1 MIERV
6 YYRVKLNTDQI
17 IYSQHIDIAQEMG
30 QYVNKTMSQKA
41 ITDELNKKFDKA
53 GGHITGDV
61 NIDGNVNISGV
72 VTKVDTETLQVR
84 SNLIMTNSDD
94 ETLVEKSGV
103 VIRVGN
109 GACYGIVYD
118 PSTES
123 VMLGK
128 GKITEADKFVFD
140 SGEGA
145 PVTTRADSNLLVG
158 GHLLQWDA
166 TKRRLVDSGYSVSD
180 FEAEDTITKI
190 NLTNGD
196 VNVTYDTINGVQ
208 VISKGQIEF
217 EKGSPEN
224 IDINFDVPIIAGDG
238 ILIDKDWNTNKIV
251 IKTTAASGNEAVLI
265 DAPAE
270 TVQGTITD
278 AQLAKLQESD
288 TNYIM
293 FNNEKYY
300 LGDKGH
306 LEGYLGYTY
315 NGYENNKGW
324 QKTITITIS
333 TKAWVLSVV
342 DLSDSNI
349 EVVQDTGTSTTKVM
363 SQNAVTTAI
372 NTALESGG
380 AELEAKLN
388 ENIIKNPSKTYL
400 VWKGD
405 KFPNSTNATFK
416 APAGC
421 TIDWGDGLVQT
432 FNTESTEVTTHTY
445 TDGIEYHLISLSNY
459 TLVGDGA
466 LLSCSGLTSITIGNS
481 VTSIGEAAFRDCIG
495 LTSVIWNAENCTSVG
510 SSSYPI
516 FSNCSKLT
524 NVTIGENVKTI
535 PSYAFGFCTG
545 LTNVTIGNGVTSI
558 ENNAFYYCRSLTSI
572 TIPDSVTSIGDDA
585 FKNCNKL
592 KIIRISATNPP
603 TLGSNTFETSVEKIL
618 VPKSAI
624 NTYKTAA
631 GWSQYAGKIV
641 YEVDSSDLGSVE
653 VDNRTITK
661 TPNEEIQAVALTNG
675 TDLLT
680 YAEILQATTIERL

>member
-1 MIERV
+1 MIERI
-6 YYRVKLNTDQI
+6 YYRVKLNNDQI
-17 IYSQHIDIAQEMG
+17 IYSQHIDIAQETG
-30 QYVNKTMSQKA
+30 QYENKTMSQKA

-53 GGHITGDV
+53 GGYITGDV

-118 PSTES
+118 PATET

-190 NLTNGD
+190 DLTYGD
-196 VNVTYDTINGVQ
+196 VDVIYNTTDGIQ

-238 ILIDKDWNTNKIV
+238 ILINKDANTGKIV

-265 DAPAE
+265 NASAE
-270 TVQGTITD
+270 AVQGTITD

-293 FNNEKYY
+293 FNHEKYY

-342 DLSDSNI
+342 DLSDSNPNI

-372 NTALESGG
+372 NTALEKVDT
-380 AELEAKLN
+380 LEAKLN
-388 ENIIKNPSKTYL
+388 ENIIKDPSKTYL

-421 TIDWGDGLVQT
+421 TIDWGDGNVET
-432 FNTESTEVTTHTY
+432 FETASTIVNTHTY
-445 TDGIEYHLISLSNY
+445 TDSIEYHLIVIN
-459 TLVGDGA
+459 
-466 LLSCSGLTSITIGNS
+466 GLTSIG
-481 VTSIGEAAFRDCIG
+481 GWAFSYCRG
-495 LTSVIWNAENCTSVG
+495 LTSV
-510 SSSYPI
+510 
-516 FSNCSKLT
+516 
-524 NVTIGENVKTI
+524 
-535 PSYAFGFCTG
+535 
-545 LTNVTIGNGVTSI
+545 
-558 ENNAFYYCRSLTSI
+558 
-572 TIPDSVTSIGDDA
+572 TIPDSVTSISDYAFYDCSGLTSVTIGNSVTFIDTSAFYGCSGLTSVIIGNSVTTIGVDA
-585 FKNCNKL
+585 FSDCSKL
-592 KIIRISATNPP
+592 KTIRVSAVNPP
-603 TLGSNTFETSVEKIL
+603 TLDVNLFDDTTPLEKII
-618 VPKSAI
+618 VPKSSIDA
-624 NTYKTAA
+624 YKSAA
-631 GWSQYAGKIV
+631 GWSIYADKIV
-641 YEVDSSDLGSVE
+641 YEVDSSDLDAVKSYA
-653 VDNRTITK
+653 DNLNARYVSTS
-661 TPNEEIQAVALTNG
+661 
-675 TDLLT
+675 
-680 YAEILQATTIERL
+680 ILGG

>member
-1 MIERV
+1 MIERI

-30 QYVNKTMSQKA
+30 QNVNKTMSQKA

-118 PSTES
+118 PATET

-190 NLTNGD
+190 NLTYGD
-196 VNVTYDTINGVQ
+196 VNVIYDTTDGIQ
-208 VISKGQIEF
+208 VISQGQIEF

-238 ILIDKDWNTNKIV
+238 ILIDKDGNSNKIV

-265 DAPAE
+265 NASAE
-270 TVQGTITD
+270 AVQGTITD

-300 LGDKGH
+300 LSDKDH
-306 LEGYLGYTY
+306 REGYLGYTY

-333 TKAWVLSVV
+333 AKAWVLSVV
-342 DLSDSNI
+342 GLSDSNI

-372 NTALESGG
+372 NTVLGNVETLLAAIDTG
-380 AELEAKLN
+380 A
-388 ENIIKNPSKTYL
+388 
-400 VWKGD
+400 
-405 KFPNSTNATFK
+405 
-416 APAGC
+416 
-421 TIDWGDGLVQT
+421 
-432 FNTESTEVTTHTY
+432 
-445 TDGIEYHLISLSNY
+445 
-459 TLVGDGA
+459 
-466 LLSCSGLTSITIGNS
+466 
-481 VTSIGEAAFRDCIG
+481 
-495 LTSVIWNAENCTSVG
+495 
-510 SSSYPI
+510 
-516 FSNCSKLT
+516 
-524 NVTIGENVKTI
+524 
-535 PSYAFGFCTG
+535 
-545 LTNVTIGNGVTSI
+545 GV
-558 ENNAFYYCRSLTSI
+558 
-572 TIPDSVTSIGDDA
+572 
-585 FKNCNKL
+585 
-592 KIIRISATNPP
+592 
-603 TLGSNTFETSVEKIL
+603 
-618 VPKSAI
+618 
-624 NTYKTAA
+624 
-631 GWSQYAGKIV
+631 
-641 YEVDSSDLGSVE
+641 
-653 VDNRTITK
+653 
-661 TPNEEIQAVALTNG
+661 
-675 TDLLT
+675 
-680 YAEILQATTIERL
+680 

>member
-1 MIERV
+1 MIERI

-30 QYVNKTMSQKA
+30 QNVNKTMSQKA

-109 GACYGIVYD
+109 GECYGIVYD
-118 PSTES
+118 PDTKT

-128 GKITEADKFVFD
+128 GKITEADKFEYFGD
-140 SGEGA
+140 GA
-145 PVTTRADSNLLVG
+145 PVATRADSNLLVG

-190 NLTNGD
+190 NLTYGD
-196 VNVTYDTINGVQ
+196 VDAIYDTTDGIQ
-208 VISKGQIEF
+208 VISKGQIGF
-217 EKGSPEN
+217 VKGSPEN

-238 ILIDKDWNTNKIV
+238 ILIYKDGNTNKIV

-293 FNNEKYY
+293 FNHEKYY

-306 LEGYLGYTY
+306 REGYLGYTY

-372 NTALESGG
+372 NTALGNVETLLAAIDTG
-380 AELEAKLN
+380 A
-388 ENIIKNPSKTYL
+388 
-400 VWKGD
+400 
-405 KFPNSTNATFK
+405 
-416 APAGC
+416 
-421 TIDWGDGLVQT
+421 
-432 FNTESTEVTTHTY
+432 
-445 TDGIEYHLISLSNY
+445 
-459 TLVGDGA
+459 
-466 LLSCSGLTSITIGNS
+466 
-481 VTSIGEAAFRDCIG
+481 
-495 LTSVIWNAENCTSVG
+495 
-510 SSSYPI
+510 
-516 FSNCSKLT
+516 
-524 NVTIGENVKTI
+524 
-535 PSYAFGFCTG
+535 
-545 LTNVTIGNGVTSI
+545 GV
-558 ENNAFYYCRSLTSI
+558 
-572 TIPDSVTSIGDDA
+572 
-585 FKNCNKL
+585 
-592 KIIRISATNPP
+592 
-603 TLGSNTFETSVEKIL
+603 
-618 VPKSAI
+618 
-624 NTYKTAA
+624 
-631 GWSQYAGKIV
+631 
-641 YEVDSSDLGSVE
+641 
-653 VDNRTITK
+653 
-661 TPNEEIQAVALTNG
+661 
-675 TDLLT
+675 
-680 YAEILQATTIERL
+680 

>member
-1 MIERV
+1 MIERI

-30 QYVNKTMSQKA
+30 QNVNKTMSQKA

-118 PSTES
+118 PATET

-190 NLTNGD
+190 NLTYGD
-196 VNVTYDTINGVQ
+196 VNVIYDTTDGIQ
-208 VISKGQIEF
+208 VISKGQIKF

-238 ILIDKDWNTNKIV
+238 ILIDKDGNTNKIV

-293 FNNEKYY
+293 FNHEKYY

-306 LEGYLGYTY
+306 REGYLGYTY

-333 TKAWVLSVV
+333 TKVWVLSVV
-342 DLSDSNI
+342 DLSDSKI

-372 NTALESGG
+372 NTALGDIETLLAAIDTG
-380 AELEAKLN
+380 A
-388 ENIIKNPSKTYL
+388 
-400 VWKGD
+400 
-405 KFPNSTNATFK
+405 
-416 APAGC
+416 
-421 TIDWGDGLVQT
+421 
-432 FNTESTEVTTHTY
+432 
-445 TDGIEYHLISLSNY
+445 
-459 TLVGDGA
+459 
-466 LLSCSGLTSITIGNS
+466 
-481 VTSIGEAAFRDCIG
+481 
-495 LTSVIWNAENCTSVG
+495 
-510 SSSYPI
+510 
-516 FSNCSKLT
+516 
-524 NVTIGENVKTI
+524 
-535 PSYAFGFCTG
+535 
-545 LTNVTIGNGVTSI
+545 GV
-558 ENNAFYYCRSLTSI
+558 
-572 TIPDSVTSIGDDA
+572 
-585 FKNCNKL
+585 
-592 KIIRISATNPP
+592 
-603 TLGSNTFETSVEKIL
+603 
-618 VPKSAI
+618 
-624 NTYKTAA
+624 
-631 GWSQYAGKIV
+631 
-641 YEVDSSDLGSVE
+641 
-653 VDNRTITK
+653 
-661 TPNEEIQAVALTNG
+661 
-675 TDLLT
+675 
-680 YAEILQATTIERL
+680 

>member
-1 MIERV
+1 MIERI

-30 QYVNKTMSQKA
+30 QNVNKTMSQKA

-94 ETLVEKSGV
+94 EALVEKSGV

-109 GACYGIVYD
+109 GVCYGIVYD
-118 PSTES
+118 PATET

-190 NLTNGD
+190 NLTYGD
-196 VNVTYDTINGVQ
+196 VNAIYDTTDGIQ

-238 ILIDKDWNTNKIV
+238 ILIDKDGNTNKIV

-293 FNNEKYY
+293 FNHEKYY

-306 LEGYLGYTY
+306 REGYLGYTY

-372 NTALESGG
+372 NTALGNVETLLAAIDTG
-380 AELEAKLN
+380 A
-388 ENIIKNPSKTYL
+388 
-400 VWKGD
+400 
-405 KFPNSTNATFK
+405 
-416 APAGC
+416 
-421 TIDWGDGLVQT
+421 
-432 FNTESTEVTTHTY
+432 
-445 TDGIEYHLISLSNY
+445 
-459 TLVGDGA
+459 
-466 LLSCSGLTSITIGNS
+466 
-481 VTSIGEAAFRDCIG
+481 
-495 LTSVIWNAENCTSVG
+495 
-510 SSSYPI
+510 
-516 FSNCSKLT
+516 
-524 NVTIGENVKTI
+524 
-535 PSYAFGFCTG
+535 
-545 LTNVTIGNGVTSI
+545 GV
-558 ENNAFYYCRSLTSI
+558 
-572 TIPDSVTSIGDDA
+572 
-585 FKNCNKL
+585 
-592 KIIRISATNPP
+592 
-603 TLGSNTFETSVEKIL
+603 
-618 VPKSAI
+618 
-624 NTYKTAA
+624 
-631 GWSQYAGKIV
+631 
-641 YEVDSSDLGSVE
+641 
-653 VDNRTITK
+653 
-661 TPNEEIQAVALTNG
+661 
-675 TDLLT
+675 
-680 YAEILQATTIERL
+680 

>member
-17 IYSQHIDIAQEMG
+17 IYSQHIDIDQETG
-30 QYVNKTMSQKA
+30 QNENKTMSQKA

-53 GGHITGDV
+53 GGQITGDV
-61 NIDGNVNISGV
+61 NIDGNVNIKGV
-72 VTKVDTETLQVR
+72 VTKVDTQTLQVR

-118 PSTES
+118 PATET

-128 GKITEADKFVFD
+128 GKITEAGEFEFD

-145 PVTTRADSNLLVG
+145 PVTTRADSNFLVG

-166 TKRRLVDSGYSVSD
+166 INRKLVDSGYSVSD

-190 NLTNGD
+190 NLTYGD
-196 VNVTYDTINGVQ
+196 VDVIYNTTDGIQ

-238 ILIDKDWNTNKIV
+238 IILDKDWNTNKIV

-300 LGDKGH
+300 LSDKGH
-306 LEGYLGYTY
+306 SEGYLGYTY
-315 NGYENNKGW
+315 NGYENDKGW

-333 TKAWVLSVV
+333 TKAWALSVV

-372 NTALESGG
+372 NTALGNVETLLAAIDTG
-380 AELEAKLN
+380 A
-388 ENIIKNPSKTYL
+388 
-400 VWKGD
+400 
-405 KFPNSTNATFK
+405 
-416 APAGC
+416 
-421 TIDWGDGLVQT
+421 
-432 FNTESTEVTTHTY
+432 
-445 TDGIEYHLISLSNY
+445 
-459 TLVGDGA
+459 
-466 LLSCSGLTSITIGNS
+466 
-481 VTSIGEAAFRDCIG
+481 
-495 LTSVIWNAENCTSVG
+495 
-510 SSSYPI
+510 
-516 FSNCSKLT
+516 
-524 NVTIGENVKTI
+524 
-535 PSYAFGFCTG
+535 
-545 LTNVTIGNGVTSI
+545 GV
-558 ENNAFYYCRSLTSI
+558 
-572 TIPDSVTSIGDDA
+572 
-585 FKNCNKL
+585 
-592 KIIRISATNPP
+592 
-603 TLGSNTFETSVEKIL
+603 
-618 VPKSAI
+618 
-624 NTYKTAA
+624 
-631 GWSQYAGKIV
+631 
-641 YEVDSSDLGSVE
+641 
-653 VDNRTITK
+653 
-661 TPNEEIQAVALTNG
+661 
-675 TDLLT
+675 
-680 YAEILQATTIERL
+680 

>member
-6 YYRVKLNTDQI
+6 YYRVKLNNDQI
-17 IYSQHIDIAQEMG
+17 IYSQHIDIAQETG
-30 QYVNKTMSQKA
+30 QYENKTMSQKV

-118 PSTES
+118 PATET

-145 PVTTRADSNLLVG
+145 PVTTRADSNFLVG

-190 NLTNGD
+190 NLTYGD
-196 VNVTYDTINGVQ
+196 VDAIYNTTDGIR

-238 ILIDKDWNTNKIV
+238 IILDKDGNSNKIV

-293 FNNEKYY
+293 FNHEKYY
-300 LGDKGH
+300 LSDKGH

-380 AELEAKLN
+380 TELEAKLN
-388 ENIIKNPSKTYL
+388 ENIVKDPSKTYL
-400 VWKGD
+400 VWKGNQ
-405 KFPNSTNATFK
+405 FPNSTNATFK
-416 APAGC
+416 APEGC
-421 TIDWGDGLVQT
+421 TIDWGDGVVET
-432 FNTESTEVTTHTY
+432 FSTASTTVNTHTY

-459 TLVGDGA
+459 TVIDNSAFYNCSGLTNVIIGTSVTSIRASAFYNCSELTSVTLPDSVTSIGIGA
-466 LLSCSGLTSITIGNS
+466 FSGCSGLTSATIGNS
-481 VTSIGEAAFRDCIG
+481 VTSIDIG
-495 LTSVIWNAENCTSVG
+495 VFSGCSGLKTVKISAIKPPTID
-510 SSSYPI
+510 SSL
-516 FSNCSKLT
+516 FS
-524 NVTIGENVKTI
+524 E
-535 PSYAFGFCTG
+535 
-545 LTNVTIGNGVTSI
+545 TSI
-558 ENNAFYYCRSLTSI
+558 E
-572 TIPDSVTSIGDDA
+572 
-585 FKNCNKL
+585 
-592 KIIRISATNPP
+592 KII
-603 TLGSNTFETSVEKIL
+603 
-618 VPKSAI
+618 VPKSSIDAYKSADRWS
-624 NTYKTAA
+624 TYAD
-631 GWSQYAGKIV
+631 KIV
-641 YEVDSSDLGSVE
+641 YEVDSSDLIIDV
-653 VDNRTITK
+653 
-661 TPNEEIQAVALTNG
+661 LTQEQV
-675 TDLLT
+675 DLLF
-680 YAEILQATTIERL
+680 

>member
-17 IYSQHIDIAQEMG
+17 IYSQHIDIAQETG
-30 QYVNKTMSQKA
+30 QYENKTMSQKA
-41 ITDELNKKFDKA
+41 VTDELNKKFDKA

-61 NIDGNVNISGV
+61 NIDGDVNIKGV

-94 ETLVEKSGV
+94 QDLVEKSGV

-118 PSTES
+118 PTTET

-128 GKITEADKFVFD
+128 GKITEAGEFEY
-140 SGEGA
+140 SGDGA
-145 PVTTRADSNLLVG
+145 PVTTRADSDYLVD

-166 TKRRLVDSGYSVSD
+166 TKRRLVDSKHSVSD
-180 FEAEDTITKI
+180 FEAENTITKI
-190 NLTNGD
+190 NLTYGD
-196 VNVTYDTINGVQ
+196 VNVIYDTTDGIQ

-224 IDINFDVPIIAGDG
+224 IDIHFDVPIIAGDG
-238 ILIDKDWNTNKIV
+238 ILIDKDWNSNKIV

-300 LGDKGH
+300 LSDKGH

-363 SQNAVTTAI
+363 SQNAVTTTI
-372 NTALESGG
+372 NTALEK
-380 AELEAKLN
+380 ADTLEAKLN
-388 ENIIKNPSKTYL
+388 ENIIKDPSKTYL

-405 KFPNSTNATFK
+405 KFPNSTDATFK
-416 APAGC
+416 APEGC

-432 FNTESTEVTTHTY
+432 FNTASTEVNTHTY
-445 TDGIEYHLISLSNY
+445 TDGIDYHLISLSNY
-459 TLVGDGA
+459 SSIDNGVFKN
-466 LLSCSGLTSITIGNS
+466 CIRLTSVIIGNN
-481 VTSIGEAAFRDCIG
+481 VTSIGD
-495 LTSVIWNAENCTSVG
+495 
-510 SSSYPI
+510 
-516 FSNCSKLT
+516 
-524 NVTIGENVKTI
+524 
-535 PSYAFGFCTG
+535 YAFYGCTG
-545 LTNVTIGNGVTSI
+545 
-558 ENNAFYYCRSLTSI
+558 LTSI
-572 TIPDSVTSIGDDA
+572 TIPDSVTSIGGDA
-585 FKNCNKL
+585 FYGYTGL
-592 KIIRISATNPP
+592 KTIRISAMNPP
-603 TLGSNTFETSVEKIL
+603 RLYSNTFDETSIEKII
-618 VPKSAI
+618 VPKLLI
-624 NTYKTAA
+624 NAYKTATS
-631 GWSQYAGKIV
+631 WSTYADKIV
-641 YEVDSSDLGSVE
+641 YEVDSSDLGNVE

-661 TPNEEIQAVALTNG
+661 TTNEEIQAVALTNG

>member
-1 MIERV
+1 MIERI

-17 IYSQHIDIAQEMG
+17 IYSQHIDIAQETG
-30 QYVNKTMSQKA
+30 QNVNKTMSQKA

-118 PSTES
+118 PATET

-190 NLTNGD
+190 NLTYGD
-196 VNVTYDTINGVQ
+196 VDVIYDTTDGIQ

-238 ILIDKDWNTNKIV
+238 ILIDKDGNSNKIV

-265 DAPAE
+265 NAPAE

-300 LGDKGH
+300 LSDKGH

-380 AELEAKLN
+380 VDTLEAKLN
-388 ENIIKNPSKTYL
+388 ENIVKDPSKTYL
-400 VWKGD
+400 VWKGNQ
-405 KFPNSTNATFK
+405 FPNSSYAAFK

-421 TIDWGDGLVQT
+421 VIDWGDGTAET
-432 FNTESTEVTTHTY
+432 FETASAVVNTHTY

-459 TLVGDGA
+459 TVFSDNAFGG
-466 LLSCSGLTSITIGNS
+466 CSGLTS
-481 VTSIGEAAFRDCIG
+481 
-495 LTSVIWNAENCTSVG
+495 
-510 SSSYPI
+510 
-516 FSNCSKLT
+516 
-524 NVTIGENVKTI
+524 
-535 PSYAFGFCTG
+535 
-545 LTNVTIGNGVTSI
+545 VTIGNGVTSI
-558 ENNAFYYCRSLTSI
+558 GNNAFGDCGGLTSI
-572 TIPDSVTSIGDDA
+572 TIPDSVTSIGNNA
-585 FKNCNKL
+585 FSGCSGLTSVIIGNGVISIGNYAFYNCSGL
-592 KIIRISATNPP
+592 KTIRISAINPP
-603 TLGSNTFETSVEKIL
+603 TLYSNTFSNTSIEKII
-618 VPKSAI
+618 VPKSSI
-624 NTYKTAA
+624 TSYKTAEY
-631 GWSQYAGKIV
+631 WSIHADKIV
-641 YEVDSSDLGSVE
+641 YEVDSSDLIIDV
-653 VDNRTITK
+653 
-661 TPNEEIQAVALTNG
+661 LTQEQV
-675 TDLLT
+675 DLLF
-680 YAEILQATTIERL
+680 

>member
-118 PSTES
+118 PATET

-190 NLTNGD
+190 NLTYGD
-196 VNVTYDTINGVQ
+196 VNVIYDTTDGIQ
-208 VISKGQIEF
+208 VISQGQIEF

-238 ILIDKDWNTNKIV
+238 ILINKDGNSNKIV

-265 DAPAE
+265 NAPAE

-306 LEGYLGYTY
+306 LDGYLGYTY

-333 TKAWVLSVV
+333 TKAWALSVV
-342 DLSDSNI
+342 GLSDSNI

-372 NTALESGG
+372 NTALGNVETLL
-380 AELEAKLN
+380 AA
-388 ENIIKNPSKTYL
+388 
-400 VWKGD
+400 
-405 KFPNSTNATFK
+405 
-416 APAGC
+416 
-421 TIDWGDGLVQT
+421 IDTG
-432 FNTESTEVTTHTY
+432 
-445 TDGIEYHLISLSNY
+445 
-459 TLVGDGA
+459 VG
-466 LLSCSGLTSITIGNS
+466 
-481 VTSIGEAAFRDCIG
+481 V
-495 LTSVIWNAENCTSVG
+495 
-510 SSSYPI
+510 
-516 FSNCSKLT
+516 
-524 NVTIGENVKTI
+524 
-535 PSYAFGFCTG
+535 
-545 LTNVTIGNGVTSI
+545 
-558 ENNAFYYCRSLTSI
+558 
-572 TIPDSVTSIGDDA
+572 
-585 FKNCNKL
+585 
-592 KIIRISATNPP
+592 
-603 TLGSNTFETSVEKIL
+603 
-618 VPKSAI
+618 
-624 NTYKTAA
+624 
-631 GWSQYAGKIV
+631 
-641 YEVDSSDLGSVE
+641 
-653 VDNRTITK
+653 
-661 TPNEEIQAVALTNG
+661 
-675 TDLLT
+675 
-680 YAEILQATTIERL
+680 

>member
-1 MIERV
+1 MIERI

-17 IYSQHIDIAQEMG
+17 IYSQHIDIAQETG
-30 QYVNKTMSQKA
+30 QNVNKTMSQKA

-53 GGHITGDV
+53 GGHIIGDV

-118 PSTES
+118 PATET

-128 GKITEADKFVFD
+128 GKITETDKFVFD

-190 NLTNGD
+190 NLTYGD
-196 VNVTYDTINGVQ
+196 VDVIYDTTDGIQ
-208 VISKGQIEF
+208 VISQGQIEF

-238 ILIDKDWNTNKIV
+238 IIIDKDENTNKIV

-270 TVQGTITD
+270 AMQGTITD

-293 FNNEKYY
+293 FNHEKYY

-306 LEGYLGYTY
+306 LEGYLGYTH
-315 NGYENNKGW
+315 NGYENNRGW

-372 NTALESGG
+372 NTALGNVETLL
-380 AELEAKLN
+380 AA
-388 ENIIKNPSKTYL
+388 
-400 VWKGD
+400 
-405 KFPNSTNATFK
+405 
-416 APAGC
+416 
-421 TIDWGDGLVQT
+421 ID
-432 FNTESTEVTTHTY
+432 
-445 TDGIEYHLISLSNY
+445 
-459 TLVGDGA
+459 
-466 LLSCSGLTSITIGNS
+466 
-481 VTSIGEAAFRDCIG
+481 
-495 LTSVIWNAENCTSVG
+495 
-510 SSSYPI
+510 
-516 FSNCSKLT
+516 
-524 NVTIGENVKTI
+524 
-535 PSYAFGFCTG
+535 TG
-545 LTNVTIGNGVTSI
+545 TGV
-558 ENNAFYYCRSLTSI
+558 
-572 TIPDSVTSIGDDA
+572 
-585 FKNCNKL
+585 
-592 KIIRISATNPP
+592 
-603 TLGSNTFETSVEKIL
+603 
-618 VPKSAI
+618 
-624 NTYKTAA
+624 
-631 GWSQYAGKIV
+631 
-641 YEVDSSDLGSVE
+641 
-653 VDNRTITK
+653 
-661 TPNEEIQAVALTNG
+661 
-675 TDLLT
+675 
-680 YAEILQATTIERL
+680 